1 MGRPLLAA
9 CAVFAAA
16 VYLGLGRNA
25 ELAIALACCAAA
37 GGALAGL
44 RWRIGFTLGLCA
56 ALGFLRGSCGG
67 RPARDAAL
75 DAALIDPALDRG
87 GRERVRVEGTVLE
100 AEPRPR
106 GLSVVLRIERL
117 EPRPGDDLHAPH
129 DPPLALLL
137 LEHATI
143 LARGARI
150 GLWARLSEPP
160 RALNP
165 GQRDRRRDLALRGI
179 AYQGSADSPE
189 VLVPASRPWQLVA
202 ALGAGD
208 RSLIP
213 PEVEE
218 DLAASGLVHL
228 LASSG
233 LHLAVVAL
241 LVRWGAKSLWLRG
254 PWAGRWR
261 AATVGSLCAAPAVAA
276 EVLLL
281 GAPWPAIRA
290 GVGAGLG
297 LSADL
302 CGRRADGLTSLLTAA
317 AVCAAVDPAATHD
330 LALQLSLAGVAGM
343 LVLADPLRDFFPRPL
358 PPIAGPAR
366 LASALGRLAEHG
378 LRLACATAAAT
389 LCTGPLIAAAFH
401 RVSLASVAA
410 NTIGL
415 APGLLAIP
423 IASLAVPVD
432 ALFAPAALPL
442 LWAADHLAGLT
453 LLAAQAFA
461 ALPYARI
468 VVAAPAAWTALLWW
482 AAALLLAG
490 YPAPLGA
497 GSRPRRPAPRA
508 RVRHALLPACALF
521 CTGFV
526 HAASPRLSSSL
537 RVTFLAVGQG
547 DAAVVQLPGGRAL
560 LVDGGGDLRGLAPP
574 GADVG
579 SRIVLP
585 ALAELGVSRL
595 DAVVLTHPHPD
606 HAGGLFAVLDQL
618 RVGELWV
625 TGETGPGR
633 LGELLRERARAR
645 GVPVREPAP
654 GAVEKGGVRIEILRS
669 GWHASRSTNDNSLV
683 LRLVHGSVAV
693 LLAGDV
699 EALAEAELAQS
710 GRDLR
715 ADVLKA
721 GHHGSRTSSTD
732 AFLRAA
738 RPAHVVF
745 SVGAHNPFGFPH
757 FEVVD
762 RARSLGAAIWRT
774 DAGAVTAVSDG
785 HTIELQQARP

>member
-44 RWRIGFTLGLCA
+44 RWRIAFTLGLCA

-137 LEHATI
+137 LEHAPI

-202 ALGAGD
+202 ELRARFARRCAEVCATPARAGLVAALGAGD

-218 DLAASGLVHL
+218 DLAASGLV
-228 LASSG
+228 
-233 LHLAVVAL
+233 
-241 LVRWGAKSLWLRG
+241 
-254 PWAGRWR
+254 
-261 AATVGSLCAAPAVAA
+261 
-276 EVLLL
+276 
-281 GAPWPAIRA
+281 
-290 GVGAGLG
+290 

-415 APGLLAIP
+415 A
-423 IASLAVPVD
+423 
-432 ALFAPAALPL
+432 
-442 LWAADHLAGLT
+442 
-453 LLAAQAFA
+453 
-461 ALPYARI
+461 
-468 VVAAPAAWTALLWW
+468 
-482 AAALLLAG
+482 
-490 YPAPLGA
+490 
-497 GSRPRRPAPRA
+497 
-508 RVRHALLPACALF
+508 
-521 CTGFV
+521 
-526 HAASPRLSSSL
+526 
-537 RVTFLAVGQG
+537 
-547 DAAVVQLPGGRAL
+547 
-560 LVDGGGDLRGLAPP
+560 
-574 GADVG
+574 
-579 SRIVLP
+579 
-585 ALAELGVSRL
+585 
-595 DAVVLTHPHPD
+595 
-606 HAGGLFAVLDQL
+606 
-618 RVGELWV
+618 
-625 TGETGPGR
+625 
-633 LGELLRERARAR
+633 
-645 GVPVREPAP
+645 
-654 GAVEKGGVRIEILRS
+654 
-669 GWHASRSTNDNSLV
+669 
-683 LRLVHGSVAV
+683 
-693 LLAGDV
+693 
-699 EALAEAELAQS
+699 
-710 GRDLR
+710 
-715 ADVLKA
+715 
-721 GHHGSRTSSTD
+721 
-732 AFLRAA
+732 
-738 RPAHVVF
+738 
-745 SVGAHNPFGFPH
+745 
-757 FEVVD
+757 
-762 RARSLGAAIWRT
+762 
-774 DAGAVTAVSDG
+774 
-785 HTIELQQARP
+785 

>member
-202 ALGAGD
+202 ELRARFARRCAEVCATPARAGLVAALGAGD
-208 RSLIP
+208 RSLVP
-213 PEVEE
+213 
-218 DLAASGLVHL
+218 
-228 LASSG
+228 
-233 LHLAVVAL
+233 L

-423 IASLAVPVD
+423 IASLAVPLD

-453 LLAAQAFA
+453 LLAA
-461 ALPYARI
+461 
-468 VVAAPAAWTALLWW
+468 
-482 AAALLLAG
+482 
-490 YPAPLGA
+490 
-497 GSRPRRPAPRA
+497 
-508 RVRHALLPACALF
+508 
-521 CTGFV
+521 
-526 HAASPRLSSSL
+526 
-537 RVTFLAVGQG
+537 
-547 DAAVVQLPGGRAL
+547 
-560 LVDGGGDLRGLAPP
+560 
-574 GADVG
+574 
-579 SRIVLP
+579 
-585 ALAELGVSRL
+585 
-595 DAVVLTHPHPD
+595 
-606 HAGGLFAVLDQL
+606 
-618 RVGELWV
+618 
-625 TGETGPGR
+625 
-633 LGELLRERARAR
+633 
-645 GVPVREPAP
+645 
-654 GAVEKGGVRIEILRS
+654 
-669 GWHASRSTNDNSLV
+669 
-683 LRLVHGSVAV
+683 
-693 LLAGDV
+693 
-699 EALAEAELAQS
+699 
-710 GRDLR
+710 
-715 ADVLKA
+715 
-721 GHHGSRTSSTD
+721 
-732 AFLRAA
+732 
-738 RPAHVVF
+738 
-745 SVGAHNPFGFPH
+745 
-757 FEVVD
+757 
-762 RARSLGAAIWRT
+762 
-774 DAGAVTAVSDG
+774 
-785 HTIELQQARP
+785 